1 MVDNMLKWVEIYM
14 LIKEHPEINK
24 KEQIA
29 KSRGTY

>member
-1 MVDNMLKWVEIYM
+1 M

-29 KSRGTY
+29 KSRGTYWGSVK